1 MLHDSITISD
11 LLQVMAFITMMVARL
26 AGKIAGSSGYP
37 LGISGTDADLTL
49 TMVVYAYFLISIIQI
64 IGICTNDNSPM
75 QDTLFA
81 LCGFVLYLSI
91 GAKTAAYAGDGSTSL
106 NALAAMCILTSFVY
120 LADTVLLLLKLKE
133 S

>member
-1 MLHDSITISD
+1 
-11 LLQVMAFITMMVARL
+11 MAFITMMVARL
-26 AGKIAGSSGYP
+26 AGKDAFGNSGYP
-37 LGISGTDADLTL
+37 LGILGTDAGLTL

-91 GAKTAAYAGDGSTSL
+91 GAKTAAYASDGATSL

>member
-1 MLHDSITISD
+1 MS
-11 LLQVMAFITMMVARL
+11 FITMMVARL
-26 AGKIAGSSGYP
+26 AGKDALGNHLP
-37 LGISGTDADLTL
+37 LGIGGTDAGLTL

-64 IGICTNDNSPM
+64 LGICTNDNSPM

-81 LCGFVLYLSI
+81 LCGFVLYLAMGS
-91 GAKTAAYAGDGSTSL
+91 KTAAAHGGANY

-120 LADTVLLLLKLKE
+120 LADTVLSLLKLKE

>member
-1 MLHDSITISD
+1 
-11 LLQVMAFITMMVARL
+11 MMVARL
-26 AGKIAGSSGYP
+26 GNSGSP
-37 LGISGTDADLTL
+37 LGIGGTDAGLTL
-49 TMVVYAYFLISIIQI
+49 QMVVYAYFLISIIQI

-91 GAKTAAYAGDGSTSL
+91 GAKTAAWAADNMTEH